1 MFLTLLSAN
10 KNDQYVLLISF
21 DGFRADY
28 IDWYDTPN
36 FDQIKLNGVKAK
48 SLKPVFPT
56 KTFPNH
62 YSIATG
68 MYVENHGLIG
78 NQFFDKKLNEF
89 YQTKDREKVEDKRF
103 YGGEP
108 IWSTAEKQ
116 GLKTASYFWVGSEAQ
131 AGGHYPSI
139 WKKYDQKQS
148 FDARID
154 SVIKWFEK
162 PIKNRPR
169 LVLLYFHEPDN
180 TGQKY
185 GPRSKENKLMVE
197 SVDRTIGN
205 ILNKLK
211 TLTIYK
217 KLNVILVSDH
227 GMTEID
233 KTKKIVLSKYIDTKK
248 IKMEGSGAYTLLYS
262 DENNE
267 IEKSYLKLKQLS
279 NIDVYKKENI
289 PDKLRFKRHHRI
301 KDILIVAKEGWTILK
316 DNLEGS
322 YYFYSKAAHG
332 YDNDLQSMQA
342 IFFAQGPAFKKD
354 YTISSINNIDIYP
367 LIAHILNI
375 KSYHEIDGK
384 LENVIN
390 LLDE

>member
-262 DENNE
+262 DKNNE

-289 PDKLRFKRHHRI
+289 PDKWRFKRHHRI

>member
-89 YQTKDREKVEDKRF
+89 YQMKDREKVEDKRF

-169 LVLLYFHEPDN
+169 LVMLYFHEPDN

-289 PDKLRFKRHHRI
+289 PDKWRFKRHHRI

-375 KSYHEIDGK
+375 KSFHEIDGK

>member
-197 SVDRTIGN
+197 SVDKTIGN

-289 PDKLRFKRHHRI
+289 PDKWRFKRHHRI
-301 KDILIVAKEGWTILK
+301 KDILIVAKEGWTILR

>member
-289 PDKLRFKRHHRI
+289 PDKWRFKRHHRI

-354 YTISSINNIDIYP
+354 YTISSINNIDIYT

>member
-1 MFLTLLSAN
+1 LFLTLLSAN

-89 YQTKDREKVEDKRF
+89 YQMKDREKVEDKRF

-197 SVDRTIGN
+197 SVDKTIGN

-248 IKMEGSGAYTLLYS
+248 IKMEGSGPYTLLYS

-289 PDKLRFKRHHRI
+289 PDKWRFKRHHRI

>member
-1 MFLTLLSAN
+1 LFLTLLSAN

-289 PDKLRFKRHHRI
+289 PDKWRFKRHHRI

>member
-1 MFLTLLSAN
+1 LFLTLLSAN

-197 SVDRTIGN
+197 SVDKTIGN

-289 PDKLRFKRHHRI
+289 PDKWRFKRHHRI

>member
-289 PDKLRFKRHHRI
+289 PDKWRFKRHHRI

>member
-89 YQTKDREKVEDKRF
+89 YQMKDREKVEDKRF

-289 PDKLRFKRHHRI
+289 PDKWRFKRHHRI

>member
-267 IEKSYLKLKQLS
+267 IEKSYLELKQLS

-289 PDKLRFKRHHRI
+289 PDKWRFKRHHRI

>member
-48 SLKPVFPT
+48 SLKPLFPT

-289 PDKLRFKRHHRI
+289 PDKWRFKRHHRI

>member
-169 LVLLYFHEPDN
+169 LVMLYFHEPDN

-289 PDKLRFKRHHRI
+289 PDKWRFKRHHRI

-375 KSYHEIDGK
+375 KSFHEIDGK

>member
-89 YQTKDREKVEDKRF
+89 YQMKDREKVEDKRF

-139 WKKYDQKQS
+139 WKKYDQKLS

-289 PDKLRFKRHHRI
+289 PDKWRFKRHHRI

>member
-1 MFLTLLSAN
+1 
-10 KNDQYVLLISF
+10 
-21 DGFRADY
+21 
-28 IDWYDTPN
+28 
-36 FDQIKLNGVKAK
+36 
-48 SLKPVFPT
+48 
-56 KTFPNH
+56 
-62 YSIATG
+62 
-68 MYVENHGLIG
+68 
-78 NQFFDKKLNEF
+78 
-89 YQTKDREKVEDKRF
+89 
-103 YGGEP
+103 
-108 IWSTAEKQ
+108 
-116 GLKTASYFWVGSEAQ
+116 
-131 AGGHYPSI
+131 
-139 WKKYDQKQS
+139 
-148 FDARID
+148 
-154 SVIKWFEK
+154 
-162 PIKNRPR
+162 
-169 LVLLYFHEPDN
+169 
-180 TGQKY
+180 
-185 GPRSKENKLMVE
+185 MVE
-197 SVDRTIGN
+197 SVDKTIGN

-233 KTKKIVLSKYIDTKK
+233 KTKIIVLSKYIDTKK
-248 IKMEGSGAYTLLYS
+248 IKMEGSGPYTLLYS

-289 PDKLRFKRHHRI
+289 PDKWHFKRHHRI

-390 LLDE
+390 ILAE

>member
-169 LVLLYFHEPDN
+169 LVMLYFHEPDN

-289 PDKLRFKRHHRI
+289 PDKWRFKRHHRI

>member
-289 PDKLRFKRHHRI
+289 PDKWRFKRHHRI
-301 KDILIVAKEGWTILK
+301 KDILIVAKEGWTILR

>member
-148 FDARID
+148 FDARND

-162 PIKNRPR
+162 TIKNRPR
-169 LVLLYFHEPDN
+169 LVMLYFHEPDN

-289 PDKLRFKRHHRI
+289 PDKWRFKRHHRI

>member
-1 MFLTLLSAN
+1 LFLTLLSAN

-169 LVLLYFHEPDN
+169 LVMLYFHEPDN

-289 PDKLRFKRHHRI
+289 PDKWRFKRHHRI

>member
-1 MFLTLLSAN
+1 M
-10 KNDQYVLLISF
+10 
-21 DGFRADY
+21 
-28 IDWYDTPN
+28 
-36 FDQIKLNGVKAK
+36 AK
-48 SLKPVFPT
+48 QLKPVFPT

-89 YQTKDREKVEDKRF
+89 YQMKDRKKVEDERF

-154 SVIKWFEK
+154 SVTKWFNM
-162 PIKNRPR
+162 PIENRPR
-169 LVLLYFHEPDN
+169 LVMLYFHEPDN

-185 GPRSKENKLMVE
+185 GPRSKENKRMVE
-197 SVDRTIGN
+197 SVDRTIGE

-211 TLTIYK
+211 TLTIYQ
-217 KLNVILVSDH
+217 KLNVIIVSDH

-248 IKMEGSGAYTLLYS
+248 IKLEGSGPYTLLYS
-262 DENNE
+262 DDNNE
-267 IEKSYLKLKQLS
+267 MGKSYLKLKPLP
-279 NIDVYKKENI
+279 NIDVYKKEDI
-289 PDKLRFKRHHRI
+289 PQKWHFKNHHRI
-301 KDILIVAKEGWTILK
+301 KEILVVAKEGWTILK

-342 IFFAQGPAFKKD
+342 IFFAQGPAFKKN
-354 YTISSINNIDIYP
+354 YTITSINNIDIYP
-367 LIAHILNI
+367 LIAKILNI
-375 KSYHEIDGK
+375 KPYHKIDGK
-384 LENVIN
+384 LENVIS
-390 LLDE
+390 LLSD

>member
-162 PIKNRPR
+162 TIKNRPR
-169 LVLLYFHEPDN
+169 LVMLYFHEPDN

-289 PDKLRFKRHHRI
+289 PDKWRFKRHHRI

>member
-78 NQFFDKKLNEF
+78 NQFLDKKLNEF

-289 PDKLRFKRHHRI
+289 PDKWRFKRHHRI

>member
-131 AGGHYPSI
+131 AGGHYHSI

-169 LVLLYFHEPDN
+169 LVMLYFHEPDN

-289 PDKLRFKRHHRI
+289 PDKWRFKRHHRI

-390 LLDE
+390 ILAE

>member
-169 LVLLYFHEPDN
+169 LVMLYFHEPDN

-289 PDKLRFKRHHRI
+289 PDKWRFKRHHRI

-316 DNLEGS
+316 DNLDCS